1 MINVIKWFA
10 NAFVES
16 RNNRL
21 SLSRVM
27 FFISTMLANVMWF
40 LQIPVTLY
48 HFAFITIS
56 LLYILFKDKA
66 IGIIEKA
73 IDAIVAIR
81 TGNSNQ
87 SDNKDN

>member
-1 MINVIKWFA
+1 MMNIIKWFS

-16 RNNRL
+16 RNDRL
-21 SLSRVM
+21 SLSRVV
-27 FFISTMLANVMWF
+27 FFISAMLANVMWF
-40 LQIPVTLY
+40 LQIPVTPY
-48 HFAFITIS
+48 HFAFITII

-66 IGIIEKA
+66 IGIIEKG

-81 TGNSNQ
+81 TGKSNQ